1 MKYVRSF
8 FLRGAAF
15 GGLGPIIAGMI
26 YLILSFS
33 IENFSLTGVEVFVA
47 ILSTYILAFI
57 QAGASVFNQIEGWS
71 IPKSIF
77 FHLSFIY
84 IAYVFCYLV
93 NSWIPFDWKVILIF
107 TGIFVL
113 TYFIIWVSVYVSVK
127 ITSKKLNKKMGA

>member
-1 MKYVRSF
+1 MKYVKSF
-8 FLRGAAF
+8 FLRGAVF

-57 QAGASVFNQIEGWS
+57 QAGASVFNQVEGWP
-71 IPKSIF
+71 ILKSIF
-77 FHLSFIY
+77 FHLSSIY
-84 IAYVFCYLV
+84 IAYIGCYLI
-93 NSWIPFDWKVILIF
+93 NTWIPFDWKIILIF

-113 TYFIIWVSVYVSVK
+113 TYFIIWLSVYISVK
-127 ITSKKLNKKMGA
+127 SISKKLNKKMGA